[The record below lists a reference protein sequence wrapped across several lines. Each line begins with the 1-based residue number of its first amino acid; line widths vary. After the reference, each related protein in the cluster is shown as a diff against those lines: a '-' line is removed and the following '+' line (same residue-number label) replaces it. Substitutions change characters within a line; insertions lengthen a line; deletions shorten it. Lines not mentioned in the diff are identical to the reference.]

1 MTWKKQLAMVVHD
14 RAEDGLHLTL
24 PTVSG
29 PATTPQGTSE
39 VKQDLQRPPTTR
51 SEAGHPDSEVEVR
64 WHMVFTWQAP
74 MMLMAY
80 SVLFFLLGLSIYV
93 LTPLYD
99 GREFD
104 GEARVSPIVCVKSFV
119 KMSSND
125 ANIALVTRLRYSISF
140 SWELA
145 WPLLC
150 GASIGLTGTLI

>member
-14 RAEDGLHLTL
+14 RAEAGLHLTL
-24 PTVSG
+24 PTGSG
-29 PATTPQGTSE
+29 PALNPQGTSE
-39 VKQDLQRPPTTR
+39 VKEHLRRPPTTQ
-51 SEAGHPDSEVEVR
+51 SEAGHPGSEVEVR

-104 GEARVSPIVCVKSFV
+104 GEARVSTIDYIESLIKV
-119 KMSSND
+119 SSND
-125 ANIALVTRLRYSISF
+125 ANIALMTRLRYSISF

-145 WPLLC
+145 WPPSC